1 MRRLA
6 ARLIF
11 PILQIRST
19 HQLALA
25 SSVGM
30 ILAFLPLNG
39 WQWGIAFALSL
50 ILQLHLFSLFV
61 GICTYALIPILFW
74 SANRWF
80 HMDLSHPSTLLLNTL
95 GNEWLSSMTVGII
108 AGLVFYLPFQGL
120 YANLRKRRYLQE
132 QASFVFEDF
141 GRRWRYTRRV
151 SILLFII
158 IIGTGF
164 VVWDGINQKP
174 IISPNSSKKPTI
186 YLTDG
191 IKPIQ
196 EPLSEEQRA
205 KLSTSSKLITPAKFT
220 PKKEV
225 TAFYVPWDPKSWLQL
240 KEYEY
245 IKQIH
250 ILIPQWYSL
259 SDSKEVIEDLT
270 QPQVDQLAKQHK
282 VKIMPLLNNV
292 YKGKWDTKVL
302 HNWIGTEKKRS
313 QLIQELLQRIQKN
326 GYQGIN
332 IDFEGVEPKD
342 KNNLTLFIKEL
353 SQVFDK
359 HNLEVTQDVPASD
372 ASFDYQSLAKYADQL
387 YIMMYDEHFAT
398 GKPGPIASSGWVQD
412 TLKKLPVPKDKRTII
427 LGSYGYDWVVG
438 SDEPAQS
445 ITFDE
450 VMTITHDTKTP
461 IHWDSTSRNSY
472 IRYQRGDAE
481 HIAWFAD
488 ATVLANQ
495 IALLGDENKIALWRL
510 GSEDRSLWELWN
522 TGQIEK
528 IQSIPSEVPVLVGQG
543 DFIRIHGT
551 GKEGSRSFKLN
562 QAGFITDVK
571 YARSSEPIIVE
582 QFGKSKEKKLALTFD
597 DGPDPA
603 YTGQILDILKEHGV
617 KAAFFIVGQNAIQYP
632 DLIKR
637 MVEEGHEVGHHTY
650 SHQEINKLNQTET
663 DLQLNITQRFFQ
675 QLTSRSMMLF
685 RPPYNAEATLTN
697 TDELHVIQ
705 KAQTYGYLTLG
716 QTIDSQDWNDATKES
731 ILIKIKN
738 QLRNGNVILF
748 HDSGGDRTATVEA
761 LPVVIKGLKQ
771 AGYQIVPVHQLSGF
785 TKEQTMPKVVDQD
798 QTWIESNKVAFG
810 FVSLWS
816 SVFQGIMHL
825 TIGIGFFRVLMLMY
839 LSYQQLHLLRR
850 RKRTHNFNI
859 IRTDY
864 NPVVS
869 VVIAAYN
876 EEKVI
881 SKTIASVL
889 ASDYDP
895 IEVIVVNDGST
906 DRTEGVMLSQFGN
919 HPHVGIVTISNG
931 GKTNAVNLGFEV
943 AQGEI
948 IVTIDADTLI
958 AKDAI
963 SNLVRHFVDPKVA
976 AVSGNVKVGNLKNLL
991 TLWQHVEYITGFNL
1005 ERRAFDNLNS
1015 IPVVPGAI
1023 GAWRKKAVEDVGL
1036 YQHNTLAEDT
1046 DLTIQLLREGYK
1058 VEYEDKAYAFT
1069 EVPEDVKSFIKQRT
1083 RWIYGTLQCLWKHR
1097 EALFSGKQG
1106 SLGFVTLPN
1115 MWIFQYGVQMVSP
1128 FVDILCII
1136 SFFTDQAWQ
1145 TFLFYLAFLA
1155 FDSIAAFFAF
1165 SLEKENPRP
1174 LIWLF
1179 LQRFAYRQIMTYI
1192 VAKSLLLALKGVTV
1206 GWNKLVRTGSAKMD
1220 QTPNM

>member
-1 MRRLA
+1 MRKFI

-11 PILQIRST
+11 RMLQIRTT
-19 HQLALA
+19 HQLAIA
-25 SSVGM
+25 SSIGM

-61 GICTYALIPILFW
+61 GICTYALIPILLW
-74 SANRWF
+74 IANRWLEMNF
-80 HMDLSHPSTLLLNTL
+80 SHPSNLLLETL
-95 GNEWLSSMTVGII
+95 GNEWLSSIVIGLV
-108 AGLVFYLPFQGL
+108 AGLIFYLPFQGL

-151 SILLFII
+151 SILLLVIL
-158 IIGTGF
+158 IGTGT
-164 VVWDGINQKP
+164 VVWDGIKQKP
-174 IISPNSSKKPTI
+174 TISLNSSKESTS

-196 EPLSEEQRA
+196 EPLSKVQLA
-205 KLSTSSKLITPAKFT
+205 KLSASSQSTIPAQLT

-240 KEYEY
+240 KEYDY
-245 IKQIH
+245 IKQIQ

-259 SDSKEVIEDLT
+259 SDSKEIIEDLT

-282 VKIMPLLNNV
+282 VKIIPLLNNV
-292 YKGKWDTKVL
+292 YKGKWDAQVL

-313 QLIQELLQRIQKN
+313 QLIQELLKRIQKN
-326 GYQGIN
+326 GYHGIN
-332 IDFEGVEPKD
+332 IDFEGIDPKD

-353 SQVFDK
+353 SQVFHK
-359 HNLEVTQDVPASD
+359 HNLQVTQDVPASD
-372 ASFDYQSLAKYADQL
+372 ASFDYQNLAKYADQL

-398 GKPGPIASSGWVQD
+398 GKPGPIASLGWVQD
-412 TLKKLPVPKDKRTII
+412 TLKKLPIPKDKRTII
-427 LGSYGYDWVVG
+427 LGSYGYDWIVG
-438 SDEPAQS
+438 KEQPAQP

-450 VMTITHDTKTP
+450 VMKITHDTQTP
-461 IHWDSTSRNSY
+461 IHWNLQSQNSY
-472 IRYQRGDAE
+472 IRYKKGNVE
-481 HIAWFAD
+481 HIVWFAD
-488 ATVLANQ
+488 ASVLANQ
-495 IALLGDENKIALWRL
+495 IALLGNENKIALWRL
-510 GSEDRSLWELWN
+510 GSEDRSLWKLWS
-522 TGQIEK
+522 TGQLESIHT
-528 IQSIPSEVPVLVGQG
+528 IPSEVPVLVGQG
-543 DFIRIHGT
+543 DFIRVHGT
-551 GKEGSRSFKLN
+551 GQDGNRTYKRN
-562 QAGFITDVK
+562 QAGFISEVK
-571 YARSSEPIIVE
+571 YTKSSEPLIVE
-582 QFGKSKEKKLALTFD
+582 QFGKVNEKKLALTFD

-603 YTGQILDILKEHGV
+603 YTEKILDILKEYGV
-617 KAAFFIVGQNAIQYP
+617 KATFFIVGQNAIQYP
-632 DLIKR
+632 DLVER
-637 MVEEGHEVGHHTY
+637 MIEEGHEVGHHTY
-650 SHQEINKLNQTET
+650 SHQEIDKLDQTET

-675 QLTSRSMMLF
+675 QLTGRSMVLF

-697 TDELHVIQ
+697 IDELHVIEKSQ
-705 KAQTYGYLTLG
+705 AYGYLTLG
-716 QTIDSQDWNDATKES
+716 QTIDSQDWNHATKES
-731 ILIKIKN
+731 ILVKIKN
-738 QLRNGNVILF
+738 QLSNGNVILF
-748 HDSGGDRTATVEA
+748 HDAGGDRTATVEA
-761 LPVVIKGLKQ
+761 LPAVISGLKQ
-771 AGYQIVPVHQLSGF
+771 AGYQIVPAHQLAGL
-785 TKEQTMPKVVDQD
+785 TTEQVMPKVVDKD
-798 QTWIESNKVAFG
+798 KIWLESNKIAFG
-810 FVSLWS
+810 LVSLWS
-816 SVFQGIMHL
+816 SVFQGIMYL
-825 TIGIGFFRVLMLMY
+825 TIGIGFIRVIMLMY
-839 LSYQQLHLLRR
+839 LAYQQVHLLRR
-850 RKRTHNFNI
+850 RKRAHNYNI
-859 IRTDY
+859 IKTDY
-864 NPVVS
+864 NPMVS

-881 SKTIASVL
+881 NKTIASIL

-895 IEVIVVNDGST
+895 LEVIVVNDGSK
-906 DRTEGVMLSQFGN
+906 DRTESVVLSQFGN
-919 HPHVGIVTISNG
+919 HPHVGIVTIPNG
-931 GKTNAVNLGFEV
+931 GKTNAVNLGFDI

-1005 ERRAFDNLNS
+1005 ERRAFDHLNS

-1023 GAWRKKAVEDVGL
+1023 GAWRKQAVEDVGL
-1036 YQHNTLAEDT
+1036 YQHDTLAEDT

-1058 VEYEDKAYAFT
+1058 VEYEDKAYAYT

-1097 EALFSGKQG
+1097 GALFSGKHS

-1115 MWIFQYGVQMVSP
+1115 MWIFQYGVQLLSP
-1128 FVDILCII
+1128 FVDLLCII
-1136 SFFTDQAWQ
+1136 SFLTDEAWR

-1179 LQRFAYRQIMTYI
+1179 LQRFAYRQMMTYI

-1220 QTPNM
+1220 QISNM